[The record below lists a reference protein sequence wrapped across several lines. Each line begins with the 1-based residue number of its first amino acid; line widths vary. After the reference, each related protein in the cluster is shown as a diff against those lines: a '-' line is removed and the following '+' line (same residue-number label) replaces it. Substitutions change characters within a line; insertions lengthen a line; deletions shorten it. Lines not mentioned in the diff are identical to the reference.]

1 MKQLLLISFL
11 LILMSPAVIA
21 GTYAEYKGDV
31 YHQETHVKDF
41 KITGDGKQKLKLT
54 MACDAN
60 KSGGGSYRVYFYKRS
75 PQGGWD
81 QIEELR
87 QIRHKDLKKTSD
99 YFYLPPG
106 DYKLQVKVRRMKYEF
121 KLEDA

>member
-11 LILMSPAVIA
+11 LILISPVISA

-54 MACDAN
+54 MACHAN
-60 KSGGGSYRVYFYKRS
+60 KAGGGSYRVYFYRRS
-75 PQGGWD
+75 VQGGWD

-87 QIRHKDLKKTSD
+87 VIHHGDLKKTSD

-106 DYKLQVKVRRMKYEF
+106 DYKLQVKVRRIKYEF